1 MICAPYPALPLASG
15 AAVRHDLGMRV
26 MIAGSSGLVGTS
38 LVPHLR
44 HSGHEVLRL
53 VRRAP
58 RAPDERGW
66 DPPAGRLQDGAL
78 DGMDAVVNLCGVGL
92 DRRWSGARKQAIRD
106 SRLEPTEVL
115 AAAMAAHR
123 VPTLIN
129 ASGVNYYGDTGDR
142 EVDETAPPGR
152 GFLAEVCRDW
162 EAATVAA
169 EATGRVV
176 LLRTGP
182 VLSPSGGILG
192 RLRPLFRL
200 MLGGRI
206 GSGQQY
212 LSWISLDDVVGT
224 ITFLLEHEVSGPVNL
239 VGPKP
244 VTNQQFTAALG
255 RALGRPAPFVVP
267 GGALTV
273 LLGEAAEEMLL
284 GGPRAV
290 PAVLLRHGYRF
301 RHNTIDEALTAAIAA

>member
-1 MICAPYPALPLASG
+1 
-15 AAVRHDLGMRV
+15 VRDDHRMRV
-26 MIAGSSGLVGTS
+26 MIAGSSGLIGTS

-78 DGMDAVVNLCGVGL
+78 DGVDAVVNLCGVGL
-92 DRRWSGARKQAIRD
+92 DRPWSGARKQAIRD
-106 SRLEPTEVL
+106 SRVEPTEVL
-115 AAAMAAHR
+115 AAAVAAHR
-123 VPTLIN
+123 VPTLLN

-152 GFLAEVCRDW
+152 GFLAEVCQDW
-162 EAATVAA
+162 EAATAA
-169 EATGRVV
+169 AQATSRVV
-176 LLRTGP
+176 LPRTGP
-182 VLSPSGGILG
+182 VLSPSGGLLG

-200 MLGGRI
+200 MLGGRL

-212 LSWISLDDVVGT
+212 LSWISLDDEVGA
-224 ITFLLEHEVSGPVNL
+224 IAFLLEHPEVSGPVNL

-244 VTNQQFTAALG
+244 VTNQQFTEALA
-255 RALGRPAPFVVP
+255 RALGRPAPFAVP
-267 GGALTV
+267 AGVLTA

-284 GGPRAV
+284 GGPRAI
-290 PAVLLRHGYRF
+290 PAVLLRRGYRF
-301 RHNTIDEALTAAIAA
+301 DHHTIDEALAAALPV